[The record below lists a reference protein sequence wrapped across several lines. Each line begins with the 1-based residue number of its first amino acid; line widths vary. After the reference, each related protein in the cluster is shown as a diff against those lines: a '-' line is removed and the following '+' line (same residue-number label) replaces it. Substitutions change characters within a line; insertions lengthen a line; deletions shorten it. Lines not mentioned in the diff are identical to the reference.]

1 MKSRTIT
8 TDLEIYNQKSSNHNI
23 PFNNMILRS
32 KFSLFL
38 LAVCAALQACSSV
51 GLGVINTKE
60 KINKKHQSLQNIV
73 YGEKTWQKLDVYTPV
88 SNQTNLKPVIV
99 FFYGGSW
106 DSGRKEQ
113 YLFAASAFTQLGYV
127 VVIPDYVKFPQG
139 KFPQF
144 IHDGAASIA
153 WVKKHISEHGGNP
166 DQVFIVGHS
175 AGAHLGALL
184 VTDAEYLS
192 KHDLKPTD
200 VSAFAGLAG
209 PYNFTPKA
217 PKIVR
222 IFEPEENYPKMKI
235 MNHLNGDEPPMLFAH
250 GLKDTT
256 VSVRNQQANIKV
268 IQQIGGTYKEI
279 VYPEASHVS
288 ILLRLSSFYRGGK
301 KPSEDIHNFF
311 RSVSN

>member
-1 MKSRTIT
+1 MIN
-8 TDLEIYNQKSSNHNI
+8 NQHHNI
-23 PFNNMILRS
+23 LKLAVYTIAMRYFYRT
-32 KFSLFL
+32 LFL
-38 LAVCAALQACSSV
+38 IILLHLAGCAHL
-51 GLGVINTKE
+51 GLGVINLKE
-60 KINKKHQSLQNIV
+60 RSVANHKKIENLPYADKH
-73 YGEKTWQKLDVYTPV
+73 WQKLDVYTPV

-106 DSGRKEQ
+106 DSGKKEQ

-235 MNHLNGDEPPMLFAH
+235 MNHIDGDEPPMLFAH
-250 GLKDTT
+250 GLKDST

-268 IQQIGGTYKEI
+268 IQQIGGNYKEI

-301 KPSEDIHNFF
+301 KPSEDIHEFF
-311 RSVSN
+311 QSALN